1 VFFPWGI
8 ALGTGAG
15 ELAVGVAAISIKLL
29 LLAMSVALVESV
41 MAKMRLFRLPNL
53 LTISFTLSLLA
64 VMSYYI
70 L

>member
-1 VFFPWGI
+1 V
-8 ALGTGAG
+8 
-15 ELAVGVAAISIKLL
+15 AV
-29 LLAMSVALVESV
+29 VESV

-53 LTISFTLSLLA
+53 LTVSFTLSLLA

>member
-1 VFFPWGI
+1 
-8 ALGTGAG
+8 
-15 ELAVGVAAISIKLL
+15 
-29 LLAMSVALVESV
+29 

-53 LTISFTLSLLA
+53 LTVSFTLSLLA